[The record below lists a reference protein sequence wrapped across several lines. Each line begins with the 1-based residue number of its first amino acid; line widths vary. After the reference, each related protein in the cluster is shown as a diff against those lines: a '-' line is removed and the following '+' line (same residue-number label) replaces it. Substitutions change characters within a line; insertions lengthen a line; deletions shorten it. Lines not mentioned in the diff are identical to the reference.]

1 MRQRPPQSKEPT
13 MSLLTRGLTSSAL
26 ALVLLAAPAQAEN
39 ESFFT
44 HLHAEKAMAN
54 VTVSPGR
61 AGPVEI
67 EIQIEDANEAPL
79 AADAVS
85 VTLTNAENGVAAV
98 TVNAKR
104 VDHDRWMAR
113 MWAPK
118 VGRWSLALGITIS
131 ANDTVN
137 VESPILLR

>member
-1 MRQRPPQSKEPT
+1 
-13 MSLLTRGLTSSAL
+13 MSLMTRGLTAASL
-26 ALVLLAAPAQAEN
+26 ALLLSAMPAKADDD
-39 ESFFT
+39 SFFT
-44 HLHAEKAMAN
+44 HLHAERAMAN

-131 ANDTVN
+131 ASDTVS

>member
-1 MRQRPPQSKEPT
+1 
-13 MSLLTRGLTSSAL
+13 MSIMTRGTILATLAL
-26 ALVLLAAPAQAEN
+26 AALTTLARADDD
-39 ESFFT
+39 SFFT

-79 AADAVS
+79 TADAVS
-85 VTLTNAENGVAAV
+85 VTLTNAENGVAAI
-98 TVNAKR
+98 TVHAKR

-131 ANDTVN
+131 ANDTIN

>member
-1 MRQRPPQSKEPT
+1 
-13 MSLLTRGLTSSAL
+13 MSIMTRGITSAAL
-26 ALVLLAAPAQAEN
+26 AFALIATPVHAEDD
-39 ESFFT
+39 SFFT

-79 AADAVS
+79 AANAVS
-85 VTLTNAENGVAAV
+85 VTLTNAENGIPAV

-118 VGRWSLALGITIS
+118 VGRWSLALSIAIS
-131 ANDTVN
+131 TADTVN

>member
-1 MRQRPPQSKEPT
+1 
-13 MSLLTRGLTSSAL
+13 MSIVTRGLTAAAF
-26 ALVLLAAPAQAEN
+26 ALVLSATPTLAEE

-61 AGPVEI
+61 ACPVEI

-85 VTLTNAENGVAAV
+85 VTLTNAENGIAAV
-98 TVNAKR
+98 TVNARR

-113 MWAPK
+113 MWAPR
-118 VGRWSLALGITIS
+118 VGRWSLALAITIS
-131 ANDTVN
+131 ATDTVN

>member
-1 MRQRPPQSKEPT
+1 
-13 MSLLTRGLTSSAL
+13 MSIMIRGLTSAAL
-26 ALVLLAAPAQAEN
+26 AFALMAMPAQAEGDN
-39 ESFFT
+39 FFT
-44 HLHAEKAMAN
+44 HLHAEKAKAN

-85 VTLTNAENGVAAV
+85 VSLTNAENGVAAV
-98 TVNAKR
+98 TVNARR

-131 ANDTVN
+131 ANETVN
-137 VESPILLR
+137 VKSPILPR